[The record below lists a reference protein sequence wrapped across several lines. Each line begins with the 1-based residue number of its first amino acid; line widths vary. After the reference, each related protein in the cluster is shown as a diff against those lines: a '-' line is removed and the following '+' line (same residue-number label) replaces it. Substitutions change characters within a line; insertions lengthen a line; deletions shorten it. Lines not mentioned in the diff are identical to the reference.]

1 MKKILALAAVAAL
14 TAGVSA
20 YAANPF
26 SDVTADDWAYQ
37 AVSDLSAQGVVEGY
51 PDGTFKGER
60 NMTRYELAQIVAR
73 LMAKEDQLN
82 AEQQATL
89 DKLAGEYADEL
100 ANLGVRVSN
109 LEKKVGNLYWSG
121 DARMRYIASSSDKVA
136 DKYDGRIRLNVKGQV
151 NDATYVQGQF
161 VNNMN
166 FKDEA
171 SSNTTMAQIYVNHNF
186 NKNVAVR
193 LGRQPIAFGNQGGWQ
208 YNGLEGYDG
217 AQVSYN
223 NGKLALTTGFGQL
236 NASDWATLGIKKDDT
251 VYGGYAATNAGSIYG
266 AKSTDMYFAKGAY
279 DFGFAKLGADYVK
292 FQGSFDADK
301 IGSFEDAYGTH
312 YMAGQELFGINL
324 NIPVQQFNVF
334 GEYWKNTT
342 LGDFD
347 TAWNAGLSY
356 GKADWKKPGT
366 FDLSVSYN
374 DVDAGAYFGGGTW
387 HNDMLTNLVKP
398 VATAVAKNGNT
409 PAHND
414 WTLAGA
420 TNLTFWNVLA
430 NVTLQKNVQLH
441 AEYAFGADAENAAD
455 PDDSWTV
462 SLNYKF

>member
-109 LEKKVGNLYWSG
+109 LEKKVGNIYWSG
-121 DARMRYIASSSDKVA
+121 DARMRYQKQDNNVDK
-136 DKYDGRIRLNVKGQV
+136 DGKKTGDSWNGRMRINVKGQV
-151 NDATYVQGQF
+151 NESTYVNGK
-161 VNNMN
+161 MAYDMD
-166 FKDEA
+166 FKKDDA
-171 SSNTTMAQIYVNHNF
+171 KDVYMQQLFVNHNF
-186 NKNVAVR
+186 GKDVAVR
-193 LGRQPIAFGNQGGWQ
+193 LGRQPIVFGNQGGWL
-208 YNGLEGYDG
+208 YGNSNGYDG
-217 AQVSYN
+217 AQVAYN

-236 NASDWATLGIKKDDT
+236 NASDLKG
-251 VYGGYAATNAGSIYG
+251 VTNE
-266 AKSTDMYFAKGAY
+266 DLYFAQGAY
-279 DFGFAKLGADYVK
+279 DFGFAKLNADYIAAK
-292 FQGSFDADK
+292 ETGDNTE
-301 IGSFEDAYGTH
+301 IYGV
-312 YMAGQELFGINL
+312 GL

-334 GEYWKNTT
+334 GEYYKNTT
-342 LGDFD
+342 AGDYD

-356 GKADWKKPGT
+356 GKADWKKAGSW
-366 FDLSVSYN
+366 DLAVVYN
-374 DVDAGAYFGGGTW
+374 DIDQNVYFGGSGLNTDVLKVF
-387 HNDMLTNLVKP
+387 NQYQAVKP
-398 VATAVAKNGNT
+398 
-409 PAHND
+409 
-414 WTLAGA
+414 
-420 TNLTFWNVLA
+420 TNITFWNALA

-441 AEYAFGADAENAAD
+441 AEYAFAADAEGATN
-455 PDDSWTV
+455 PEDSWAV

>member
-109 LEKKVGNLYWSG
+109 LEKKVGNIYWSG
-121 DARMRYIASSSDKVA
+121 DARMRYQKQDNNVDKNGKKTG
-136 DKYDGRIRLNVKGQV
+136 DSWNGRMRINVKGQV
-151 NDATYVQGQF
+151 NESTYVNGK
-161 VNNMN
+161 MAYDMD
-166 FKDEA
+166 FKKDDA
-171 SSNTTMAQIYVNHNF
+171 KDVYMQQLFVNHNF
-186 NKNVAVR
+186 GKDVAVR
-193 LGRQPIAFGNQGGWQ
+193 LGRQPIVFGNQGGWL
-208 YNGLEGYDG
+208 YGNANGYDG
-217 AQVSYN
+217 AQVAYN

-236 NASDWATLGIKKDDT
+236 NASDLKG
-251 VYGGYAATNAGSIYG
+251 VTNE
-266 AKSTDMYFAKGAY
+266 DLYFAQGAY
-279 DFGFAKLGADYVK
+279 DFGFAKLNADYIAAK
-292 FQGSFDADK
+292 ETGDNTE
-301 IGSFEDAYGTH
+301 IYGV
-312 YMAGQELFGINL
+312 GL

-334 GEYWKNTT
+334 GEYYKNTT
-342 LGDFD
+342 AGDYD

-356 GKADWKKPGT
+356 GKADWKKAGSW
-366 FDLSVSYN
+366 DLAVVYN
-374 DVDAGAYFGGGTW
+374 DIDQNVYFGGSGLNTDVLKVF
-387 HNDMLTNLVKP
+387 NQYQAVKP
-398 VATAVAKNGNT
+398 
-409 PAHND
+409 
-414 WTLAGA
+414 
-420 TNLTFWNVLA
+420 TNITFWNALA

-441 AEYAFGADAENAAD
+441 AEYAFAADAEGATN
-455 PDDSWTV
+455 PEDSWAV

>member
-121 DARMRYIASSSDKVA
+121 DARMRYTASSSDQKA
-136 DKYDGRIRLNVKGQV
+136 DAYDGRIRLNVKGQV

-186 NKNVAVR
+186 GKNVAVR
-193 LGRQPIAFGNQGGWQ
+193 LGRQPIAFGNQGGWL

-223 NGKLALTTGFGQL
+223 NGKLSLTTGFGQL
-236 NASDWATLGIKKDDT
+236 NASDMAEVKKD
-251 VYGGYAATNAGSIYG
+251 
-266 AKSTDMYFAKGAY
+266 DMYFAKGAY
-279 DFGFAKLGADYVK
+279 DFGFAKLNADYI
-292 FQGSFDADK
+292 ADK
-301 IGSFEDAYGTH
+301 DGEAQYRDEIYGV
-312 YMAGQELFGINL
+312 GL
-324 NIPVQQFNVF
+324 NIPVQKFNVF

-342 LGDFD
+342 ALDDHD

-356 GKADWKKPGT
+356 GKADWKKAGT
-366 FDLSVSYN
+366 WDLSVAYN
-374 DVDAGAYFGGGTW
+374 DVDYGVYFGGGTW
-387 HNDMLTNLVKP
+387 HNDML
-398 VATAVAKNGNT
+398 KNFTFSDGKY
-409 PAHND
+409 
-414 WTLAGA
+414 LAA
-420 TNLTFWNVLA
+420 TNLTFWTAIA

-441 AEYAFGADAENAAD
+441 AEYAFAADAEGTCGVD

>member
-82 AEQQATL
+82 AQQQATL

-121 DARMRYIASSSDKVA
+121 DARMRYQDKGNNA
-136 DKYDGRIRLNVKGQV
+136 DAWNGRIRLNVKGQV
-151 NDATYVQGQF
+151 NESTYVQGRF
-161 VNNMN
+161 LNEMD
-166 FKDEA
+166 FKGNGD
-171 SSNTTMAQIYVNHNF
+171 SSTSMDQLYVNHNF
-186 NKNVAVR
+186 SKEVAVR
-193 LGRQPIAFGNQGGWQ
+193 LGRQPIAFGNQGGWLI
-208 YNGLEGYDG
+208 NPNKGYDG
-217 AQVSYN
+217 AQASYK

-236 NASDWATLGIKKDDT
+236 NATKKVGDKVVGTEAADT
-251 VYGGYAATNAGSIYG
+251 DV
-266 AKSTDMYFAKGAY
+266 YFAQGTY
-279 DFGFAKLGADYVK
+279 DFGFAKLDANYIASKEGEADDR
-292 FQGSFDADK
+292 GE
-301 IGSFEDAYGTH
+301 IYGV
-312 YMAGQELFGINL
+312 GL
-324 NIPVQQFNVF
+324 NVPVQQFNVF

-342 LGDFD
+342 YGDND

-356 GKADWKKPGT
+356 GKADWKKAGT
-366 FDLSVSYN
+366 WDLAVAYN
-374 DVDAGAYFGGGTW
+374 DVDEGLFAEGMTGLQT
-387 HNDMLTNLVKP
+387 
-398 VATAVAKNGNT
+398 T
-409 PAHND
+409 PLNF
-414 WTLAGA
+414 LANA
-420 TNLTFWNVLA
+420 TNVTFWNAIA

-441 AEYAFGADAENAAD
+441 AEYAFSVDTENNTGAKD
-455 PDDSWTV
+455 DDSWAV

>member
-1 MKKILALAAVAAL
+1 MKSKQRKHGHSSGAFMDVDFEKKKQHFFQREITIMKKILALAAVAAL

-121 DARMRYIASSSDKVA
+121 DARMRYQDKGNDSDSWN
-136 DKYDGRIRLNVKGQV
+136 GRIRLNVKGQV
-151 NDATYVQGQF
+151 NESTYVQGRF
-161 VNNMN
+161 LNEMN
-166 FKDEA
+166 FKDHED
-171 SSNTTMAQIYVNHNF
+171 STTSMDQLYVNHNF
-186 NKNVAVR
+186 GKEVAVR
-193 LGRQPIAFGNQGGWQ
+193 LGRQPIVFGNQGGWLV
-208 YNGLEGYDG
+208 NPNKGYDG
-217 AQVSYN
+217 AQIAYT

-236 NASDWATLGIKKDDT
+236 NAVDKDGDPTAAADKDSYFAQGAYNFGVAKLDATYAAVKEKDDNT
-251 VYGGYAATNAGSIYG
+251 EIYG
-266 AKSTDMYFAKGAY
+266 VG
-279 DFGFAKLGADYVK
+279 
-292 FQGSFDADK
+292 
-301 IGSFEDAYGTH
+301 
-312 YMAGQELFGINL
+312 L
-324 NIPVQQFNVF
+324 NVPVQQFNVF
-334 GEYWKNTT
+334 GEYWNNTT
-342 LGDFD
+342 AKDYD
-347 TAWNAGLSY
+347 TAWNAGLGY
-356 GKADWKKPGT
+356 GKADWKKAGT
-366 FDLSVSYN
+366 WDLAVAYN
-374 DVDAGAYFGGGTW
+374 DVDKAMFLEGMTGLQTTP
-387 HNDMLTNLVKP
+387 LTFLGK
-398 VATAVAKNGNT
+398 
-409 PAHND
+409 
-414 WTLAGA
+414 GA
-420 TNLTFWNVLA
+420 TNVTFWNAIA

-441 AEYAFGADAENAAD
+441 AEYAFSVDAEKYD
-455 PDDSWTV
+455 KEDDSWAV

>member
-26 SDVTADDWAYQ
+26 SDVSTDDWAYQ
-37 AVSDLSAQGVVEGY
+37 AVADLSDQGVVEGY

-60 NMTRYELAQIVAR
+60 NMTRYELAQIIAR

-121 DARMRYIASSSDKVA
+121 DARMRYTASSSDKKSDVW
-136 DKYDGRIRLNVKGQV
+136 DGRMRINVKGQV

-161 VNNMN
+161 VNNMDFQDGN
-166 FKDEA
+166 
-171 SSNTTMAQIYVNHNF
+171 SSSTTMAQIYANHNF
-186 NKNVAVR
+186 SDKVAVR
-193 LGRQPIAFGNQGGWQ
+193 LGRQPIAFGNQGGWL

-223 NGKLALTTGFGQL
+223 NGKLALTTGFGQF
-236 NASDWATLGIKKDDT
+236 NASEYADIKGGKD
-251 VYGGYAATNAGSIYG
+251 
-266 AKSTDMYFAKGAY
+266 AKGEDFYFAKGAY
-279 DFGFAKLGADYVK
+279 DFGVAKLGADYVK
-292 FQGSFDADK
+292 FQGDAVKDTWK
-301 IGSFEDAYGTH
+301 
-312 YMAGQELFGINL
+312 GQELYGVNL
-324 NIPVQQFNVF
+324 TVPVQQFNVF
-334 GEYWKNTT
+334 GEYWQNTT
-342 LGDFD
+342 AKDYD

-356 GKADWKKPGT
+356 GKADWKKAGT
-366 FDLSVSYN
+366 WDLSVAYN
-374 DVDAGAYFGGGTW
+374 DVDHNVYFGGGTW
-387 HNDMLTNLVKP
+387 HNDMLKNLTG
-398 VATAVAKNGNT
+398 ADIKNYGKDTGVDYLKAN
-409 PAHND
+409 
-414 WTLAGA
+414 
-420 TNLTFWNVLA
+420 NLTFWTAIA

-441 AEYAFGADAENAAD
+441 AEYAFAADAEGATNNAD

>member
-121 DARMRYIASSSDKVA
+121 DARMRYQTKDNGTKEDSWN
-136 DKYDGRIRLNVKGQV
+136 GRMRINVKGQV
-151 NDATYVQGQF
+151 NESTYVNGK
-161 VNNMN
+161 MAYDMD
-166 FKDEA
+166 FKDD
-171 SSNTTMAQIYVNHNF
+171 SKDKGVYMQQLFVNHNF
-186 NKNVAVR
+186 GKDVAVR
-193 LGRQPIAFGNQGGWQ
+193 LGRQPIAFGNQGGWLFGDA
-208 YNGLEGYDG
+208 NGYDG
-217 AQVSYN
+217 AQIAYN

-236 NASDWATLGIKKDDT
+236 NASDIKE
-251 VYGGYAATNAGSIYG
+251 V
-266 AKSTDMYFAKGAY
+266 KSTDMYFAKGAY
-279 DFGFAKLGADYVK
+279 DFGFAKLNADYI
-292 FQGSFDADK
+292 ADK
-301 IGSFEDAYGTH
+301 DSKADNRAEIYGV
-312 YMAGQELFGINL
+312 GL
-324 NIPVQQFNVF
+324 NIPVQKFNVF
-334 GEYWKNTT
+334 GEYWNNTT
-342 LGDFD
+342 AGDYD

-356 GKADWKKPGT
+356 GKADWKKAGT
-366 FDLSVSYN
+366 WDLSVAYN
-374 DVDAGAYFGGGTW
+374 DVDANVYFGGSGLNT
-387 HNDMLTNLVKP
+387 DILKALPK
-398 VATAVAKNGNT
+398 AKN
-409 PAHND
+409 
-414 WTLAGA
+414 
-420 TNLTFWNVLA
+420 LTYWNALA

-441 AEYAFGADAENAAD
+441 AEYAFAGDAEVGADPEDA
-455 PDDSWTV
+455 WTV

>member
-1 MKKILALAAVAAL
+1 MDVDFEKKKQHFFQREITTMKKILALAAVAAL

-121 DARMRYIASSSDKVA
+121 DARMRYTASSSDKVA

-193 LGRQPIAFGNQGGWQ
+193 LGRQPIAFGNQGGWL

-223 NGKLALTTGFGQL
+223 NGKLSLTTGFGQL
-236 NASDWATLGIKKDDT
+236 NASDMAEVKKD
-251 VYGGYAATNAGSIYG
+251 
-266 AKSTDMYFAKGAY
+266 DMYFAKGAY
-279 DFGFAKLGADYVK
+279 DFGFAKLNADYI
-292 FQGSFDADK
+292 ADK
-301 IGSFEDAYGTH
+301 DGEAQYRDEIYGV
-312 YMAGQELFGINL
+312 GL
-324 NIPVQQFNVF
+324 NIPVQKFNVF

-342 LGDFD
+342 ALDDHD

-356 GKADWKKPGT
+356 GKADWKKAGT
-366 FDLSVSYN
+366 WNLSVAYN
-374 DVDAGAYFGGGTW
+374 DVDYGVYFGGGTW
-387 HNDMLTNLVKP
+387 HNDML
-398 VATAVAKNGNT
+398 KNFTFSDGKY
-409 PAHND
+409 
-414 WTLAGA
+414 LAA
-420 TNLTFWNVLA
+420 TNLTFWTAIA

-441 AEYAFGADAENAAD
+441 AEYAFAADAEGTCGVD